1 MPDNIVYRMMD
12 SEADAN
18 KDIGEKSFE
27 HTVARSADAA
37 QKLSSL
43 ANQQTGNPLQSGT
56 DVHDELLRR
65 AEQKAFL
72 DSSLGQ
78 GSQFRDYK
86 SSMVGSVGQN
96 KDTRRELALRRKQER
111 KAREERFGKRP
122 VPRKNPRVNQKVQ
135 QRQSFNA
142 TGSTD
147 ATQPQQ
153 QQQSDRQDYNATL
166 GDQARYNIVFQEPKV
181 RGYDPFK

>member
-1 MPDNIVYRMMD
+1 MPDNIIYRMMD

-27 HTVARSADAA
+27 HTVGQGSDITPD
-37 QKLSSL
+37 QKLSTIIS
-43 ANQQTGNPLQSGT
+43 QQTGDPLTSGT

-122 VPRKNPRVNQKVQ
+122 VPRKDPRTNQKVQ

-147 ATQPQQ
+147 ATQQ
-153 QQQSDRQDYNATL
+153 QQQSDRQDYNASL
-166 GDQARYNIVFQEPKV
+166 GDQARYNIVFQEPKA